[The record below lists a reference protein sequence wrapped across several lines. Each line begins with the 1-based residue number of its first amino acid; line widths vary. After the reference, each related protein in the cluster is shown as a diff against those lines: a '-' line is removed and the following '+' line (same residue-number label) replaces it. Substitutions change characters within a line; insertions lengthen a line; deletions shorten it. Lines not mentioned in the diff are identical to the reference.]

1 MSSPAPSSPRVRS
14 VSNMFGGGGVLKTEL
29 GLARRGSIVKLTF
42 GDLEV
47 GKKES
52 KVVGNYL
59 LGEVLG
65 KGAYG
70 KVKQGVDVR
79 TGRRVAVKSI
89 NIRLL
94 KAKAGGVFGLSK
106 INKEITAM
114 SMCRGHPNVIQYIEC
129 VNVPEKD
136 KRYIVMEHLMGGTME
151 QRLKLFPGNRIPET
165 LAKVFFH
172 QLLDAVAFMH
182 GKGIIHRDIKPG
194 NIMFGANDVI
204 KLTDFGVAEVASLYE
219 REPLLESFAGSAAF
233 QPPEVSEEDGCV
245 FSGFAADRWA
255 LGVTLYM
262 AVVGAMPFRGE
273 NLNSLLND
281 IRTSPL
287 QLPDWISSRL
297 AHLLAWMLD
306 KDPARRPGLEEIAH
320 HPWFRDDIAVSDV
333 SQTMASTFPL
343 RSPERPVAIHS
354 ALNFSIASPSP
365 TRPEPMRGG
374 GGPRIT
380 PERGEK
386 MSPPDSSILSDSNH
400 VLSSSLPS
408 PGLRNRAATATPSMT
423 FGSPRPSSPAVGS
436 RSRDEH
442 GREKTNKAMLAGL
455 LEAIKTY
462 QKGKAKEAAAS
473 SPAVNPAASSPSSH
487 LHMQQQSQLQQ
498 SALSFGHRGSEA
510 ESDDDGGGSPLA
522 RTSPSMRRVES
533 ETLASSSIPANQQDE
548 QQHQLPSSI
557 TRVTSTS
564 VLLRAAVSSSRR
576 ERSMSFQEESLIS
589 AASSRE
595 ASPALSSALNRDAV
609 TPQKTKKEEKCVVG

>member
-1 MSSPAPSSPRVRS
+1 M
-14 VSNMFGGGGVLKTEL
+14 
-29 GLARRGSIVKLTF
+29 KLSF

-47 GKKES
+47 GKKET
-52 KVVGNYL
+52 KVVGSYL

-94 KAKAGGVFGLSK
+94 KAKAGGVFGLNK

-136 KRYIVMEHLMGGTME
+136 KKYIVMEHLMGGTME
-151 QRLKLFPGNRIPET
+151 QRLKLFPGNRIPEV
-165 LAKVFFH
+165 LAKVFFG
-172 QLLDAVAFMH
+172 QLLDAVAFMQ

-194 NIMFGANDVI
+194 NIMFGANDAI

-287 QLPDWISSRL
+287 QLPDWISPRL
-297 AHLLAWMLD
+297 SHLLAWMLD

-320 HPWFRDDIAVSDV
+320 HPWFRDDSLMLNQNQNQQQQQQQSDLLPALSV
-333 SQTMASTFPL
+333 PFPL

-354 ALNFSIASPSP
+354 ILSSSAASPSP
-365 TRPEPMRGG
+365 TRPEPVRGG
-374 GGPRIT
+374 GGGGAGSQVT
-380 PERGEK
+380 PERAEK
-386 MSPPDSSILSDSNH
+386 MSPPENGGSYFDNVAGLSA
-400 VLSSSLPS
+400 SLPS
-408 PGLRNRAATATPSMT
+408 PGLRSRAATATPNMT

-436 RSRDEH
+436 RNNRDEQQH
-442 GREKTNKAMLAGL
+442 GREKTNRAMLAGL
-455 LEAIKTY
+455 LEAIRAY
-462 QKGKAKEAAAS
+462 QKGKAKEIAAAS
-473 SPAVNPAASSPSSH
+473 AAANLASPSFSQQQQQQH
-487 LHMQQQSQLQQ
+487 HQQQQQQQQS
-498 SALSFGHRGSEA
+498 SFRRGSEV
-510 ESDDDGGGSPLA
+510 ESEDDGGGSPLA
-522 RTSPSMRRVES
+522 RTSPSLRSADPEWAR
-533 ETLASSSIPANQQDE
+533 SSSFPAQSQEEPVPQYTPQPQQ
-548 QQHQLPSSI
+548 QQGI
-557 TRVTSTS
+557 TRAGSSS
-564 VLLRAAVSSSRR
+564 VLLRAAVSSSRK
-576 ERSMSFQEESLIS
+576 ERSMSFQEETLVT

-595 ASPALSSALNRDAV
+595 GSPAVSSSLNRDS
-609 TPQKTKKEEKCVVG
+609 TPQKQKKEEKCVVG